1 MAADSYLTG
10 MAADR
15 SSPRFQELFDAAFA
29 VGTLTTIATGGALLG
44 LGWRDGESGRVFRLA
59 GRGLLE
65 SIGVPSLTAPLTS
78 VALGYLHHLLVA
90 TTWGVLLSLL
100 VLPQRGLWRA
110 VTAAVVTGVYVL
122 LSLQLLPALLRIGY
136 GVTGTIPG
144 VVPVG
149 IAMVLALIGGGWV
162 AAGEHG
168 DD

>member
-1 MAADSYLTG
+1 

-15 SSPRFQELFDAAFA
+15 SSPRFQELLDAAFA
-29 VGTLTTIATGGALLG
+29 VGTLATIATGGALLG

-78 VALGYLHHLLVA
+78 VALGYLHHLIVA
-90 TTWGVLLSLL
+90 TAWGVLLSLL

-110 VTAAVVTGVYVL
+110 VTAIVVTGVYLL
-122 LSLQLLPALLRIGY
+122 LSLQLLPAVLRIGY

-144 VVPVG
+144 AVPVG
-149 IAMVLALIGGGWV
+149 VAMATALLGGAWV
-162 AAGEHG
+162 AASET
-168 DD
+168 DDD